1 MNPLIQSALG
11 SILRYLLM
19 IAATYLV
26 KHGIWTAS
34 AAEGYVEAAV
44 LALLALGWSWWKIHR
59 NQIKLLTA
67 LSMPQG
73 STENDVK
80 AAVASG
86 AAPSV
91 LTPADVVPVATL
103 PTFPPTP

>member
-1 MNPLIQSALG
+1 MNPMLQSFLASL
-11 SILRYLLM
+11 LRYALMLLVPWF
-19 IAATYLV
+19 V
-26 KHGIWTAS
+26 KHGIFTQGV
-34 AAEGYVEAAV
+34 AERYVEAATV
-44 LALLALGWSWWKIHR
+44 GLLALGWSWWKIHR

-67 LSMPQG
+67 LSLPQG

-91 LTPADVVPVATL
+91 LTPTNVVPVAN
-103 PTFPPTP
+103 PPTP